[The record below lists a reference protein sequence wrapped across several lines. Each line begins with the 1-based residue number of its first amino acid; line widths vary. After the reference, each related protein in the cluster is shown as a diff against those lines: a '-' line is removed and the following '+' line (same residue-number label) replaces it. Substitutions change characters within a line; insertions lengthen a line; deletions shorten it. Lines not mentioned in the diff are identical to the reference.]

1 MEMKM
6 SEEKKVSRGQ
16 SKTSS
21 TALSCRRFHKGLGLL
36 FLSAMLSLS
45 ALGCGS
51 KEDDI
56 GLTGDI
62 LYGETRAVF
71 GEESREE
78 SEETAESERETD
90 KNTENKKSDKTTK
103 NGEKK
108 EKETKNNK
116 DASSDKSTRASDTKK
131 DAGKEDKKSDQN
143 NEQTK
148 DGQKTET
155 KSDSRSGDSKTS
167 ASGSKQADSSSGTTA
182 SKDADQTRKPQTDT
196 SKQTEKAADSTT
208 AAPTKAP
215 ETKPSSQTQA
225 ETRPAAQTPTQAPTQ
240 PAPAPTEAPK
250 PTKPAVTLT
259 GISAAYTGGAKTE
272 GESVSGAEIAVTAQY
287 SDGSSKAVGGW
298 ACGEANQPLSAG
310 SHTFTV
316 TYEGK
321 SSSFTVNVAAKPA
334 PTQAPTE
341 APTQAPTQ
349 PAPAPTEAP
358 QPATSQAYIDEFM
371 RGFNQARVDAGLPG
385 DVGIN
390 PKWSGYAQYYAEYMA
405 TVVRQ
410 QYGGQLTSDWHS
422 AMTLDWAPTNEGVS
436 YHPTPYAAG
445 YAQADHIGALQYV
458 DFGDVGVGVYYK
470 DFYYYVCVQQW
481 EDEDYPD

>member
-1 MEMKM
+1 MKM
-6 SEEKKVSRGQ
+6 SEEKSVSRGQ

-21 TALSCRRFHKGLGLL
+21 TALSCRRFHRGLCLL
-36 FLSAMLSLS
+36 FLSAVLSLS

-56 GLTGDI
+56 GLTGEMI
-62 LYGETRAVF
+62 YGETRAVSAD
-71 GEESREE
+71 ESSEG
-78 SEETAESERETD
+78 SEETAESETEAD
-90 KNTENKKSDKTTK
+90 KNTENKKSDKATK
-103 NGEKK
+103 SGEKK
-108 EKETKNNK
+108 ETSKETKSNK

-131 DAGKEDKKSDQN
+131 DAGKEDKKDDQKN
-143 NEQTK
+143 DQTK

-155 KSDSRSGDSKTS
+155 KSDSKSGDSKTS
-167 ASGSKQADSSSGTTA
+167 DSA
-182 SKDADQTRKPQTDT
+182 DT
-196 SKQTEKAADSTT
+196 SKPTEKAADSTT
-208 AAPTKAP
+208 AAPASTKAP
-215 ETKPSSQTQA
+215 ETKPSGQTQT
-225 ETRPAAQTPTQAPTQ
+225 ETKPAAPAPTQAPTQ

-250 PTKPAVTLT
+250 PTKPAVTLS

-334 PTQAPTE
+334 PTQAPAE
-341 APTQAPTQ
+341 APTQASTQ

-385 DVGIN
+385 NVGIN

-405 TVVRQ
+405 TVLAPK
-410 QYGGQLTSDWHS
+410 YHNDMTSDWHS
-422 AMTLDWAPTNEGVS
+422 DCLDWYPTNEGIG
-436 YHPTPYAAG
+436 YANTAYANG
-445 YAQADHIGALQYV
+445 YAQADHIGALQYDV
-458 DFGDVGVGVYYK
+458 FGDVGVGIYYT
-470 DFYYYVCVQQW
+470 DGLYYVCVQQW
-481 EDEDYPD
+481 EDEDYPY